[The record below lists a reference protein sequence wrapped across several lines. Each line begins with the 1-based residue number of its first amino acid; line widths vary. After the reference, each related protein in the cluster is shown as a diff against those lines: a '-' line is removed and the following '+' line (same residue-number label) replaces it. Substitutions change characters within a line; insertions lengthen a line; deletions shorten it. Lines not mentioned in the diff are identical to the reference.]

1 MLHAQVH
8 TEMVQALIMAAC
20 IQAEQWAHACGED
33 KAVVLEVVEK
43 QFQAN
48 YHQAWA
54 ASYVLDP
61 LYLVPGS
68 TSDRWVPPFE
78 KLSPQQRADAET
90 IIKRLAPT
98 DALRPQ
104 VRSRSCW
111 RFCCLDGLPAGEDH
125 QGGLLFAAG
134 RWRTIQL

>member
-1 MLHAQVH
+1 MYL
-8 TEMVQALIMAAC
+8 
-20 IQAEQWAHACGED
+20 QAEQWAQACGED
-33 KAVVLEVVEK
+33 KATVLEVVEK

-78 KLSPQQRADAET
+78 KLSSQQRADAET

-104 VRSRSCW
+104 VPLGNLNHFGC
-111 RFCCLDGLPAGEDH
+111 GLAGFFGSPER
-125 QGGLLFAAG
+125 GCVCVCV
-134 RWRTIQL
+134 